1 MRWLLDEMLP
11 PTTCLQLV
19 AWGHDAISVY
29 EANLMGAEDAL
40 VFAFAVRDARI
51 IVTENFA
58 DYALLFEQRLSR
70 GETCVPVVFV
80 RKADFPRRASIAARL
95 AKHLHAWSRAHPEPY
110 LGLHW
115 P

>member
-11 PTTCLQLV
+11 RTACVQLV
-19 AWGHDAISVY
+19 AWGHDAVSVY
-29 EANLMGAEDAL
+29 DAHLGGAEDAL
-40 VFAFAVRDARI
+40 VFEFAVRSTRI

-58 DYALLFEQRLSR
+58 DYALLLEQRLSR

-80 RKADFPRRASIAARL
+80 RKADFPRRSSVATRL
-95 AKHLHAWSRAHPEPY
+95 AKHLHTWSEAHPEPY